1 MLREQ
6 IIYLEHE
13 SRVLADNPSGD
24 PFRRTLPVYLPP
36 GYNDDPDRRYP
47 VIWVLAPFTSWG
59 ERLFNLQAWDENI
72 VQRMDRLVRE
82 GKAAPA
88 ILIFPDCFT
97 RYGGSQYLNSSAVGR
112 YEDYLIEELI
122 PFGDAHLRTLPA
134 REHRGVL
141 GYSSGGY
148 GALMLAMR
156 HPNIFGA
163 AASHSG
169 DMFFEYCYLPDI
181 PGALREIEKA
191 GGPDAFLEDL
201 AALTHLRDKGRD
213 WFKALNIVAMSACYS
228 PNPDSPHGFDL
239 PFDPY
244 TGLLREDVWARWKAL
259 DPVEMAPRH
268 LDALRGLRAL
278 YFDCGRQD
286 EYNLFLGARLLHR
299 ILDQHGVPHTYEE
312 FDGGHRNINWR
323 YDVSLPILTHAIA
336 PPDHQKQAP

>member
-13 SRVLADNPSGD
+13 SRVLADNPPGD

-97 RYGGSQYLNSSAVGR
+97 HYGGSQYLNSSAVGR

-122 PFGDAHLRTLPA
+122 PFSDAHLRTLPT
-134 REHRGVL
+134 REHRAVL

-156 HPNIFGA
+156 HPNTFGA
-163 AASHSG
+163 AA
-169 DMFFEYCYLPDI
+169 
-181 PGALREIEKA
+181 
-191 GGPDAFLEDL
+191 
-201 AALTHLRDKGRD
+201 
-213 WFKALNIVAMSACYS
+213 
-228 PNPDSPHGFDL
+228 
-239 PFDPY
+239 
-244 TGLLREDVWARWKAL
+244 
-259 DPVEMAPRH
+259 
-268 LDALRGLRAL
+268 
-278 YFDCGRQD
+278 
-286 EYNLFLGARLLHR
+286 
-299 ILDQHGVPHTYEE
+299 
-312 FDGGHRNINWR
+312 
-323 YDVSLPILTHAIA
+323 
-336 PPDHQKQAP
+336 